1 MRNALVCIALL
12 LGTVLIGHAA
22 GEGRKRERTLRLEP
36 AAPVRIDVAVGDVQ
50 VLGSDRADVRVRIDH
65 RAAGGASLSR
75 VEERIDVAP
84 AGLQVSVL
92 QADGAHDARLT
103 STVVIDVPRTQ
114 PVAMIALFEG
124 TLQLRGLSGG
134 VSARVTRGTI
144 EASDVSG
151 ALRFDTT
158 MGALRVSLAAGALT
172 GAVRLRTFNGDIELT
187 LPDMPRSARVLALTM
202 NGSIDS
208 ALPLTVRTT
217 TGPRFSEATFGEASP
232 VINIDAVN
240 GDIRLATARR

>member
-1 MRNALVCIALL
+1 MRNALVCIALY
-12 LGTVLIGHAA
+12 LGPVLIGHAA
-22 GEGRKRERTLRLEP
+22 GEGRSRECTLRLEP

-84 AGLQVSVL
+84 AGLQVSAL

-114 PVAMIALFEG
+114 PVAIALFEG

-134 VSARVTRGTI
+134 VSARVTRGAI
-144 EASDVSG
+144 EASAVGG
-151 ALRFDTT
+151 ALRFETT

-187 LPDMPRSARVLALTM
+187 LPETPRSARVLALTM

-208 ALPLTVRTT
+208 ALPLTIRTT

-240 GDIRLATARR
+240 GDIRLATARP